1 MATVTLL
8 EAAERAGLSPL
19 EIAIKC
25 AVRGFPCEGG
35 ALDDAV
41 LPIIGAVA
49 PEVAAAEPEVP
60 GAEEAGPETDAERRL
75 RVVRRVLERLANTG
89 KWMPARVERRAT
101 ARGLGGSDVGLALH
115 AVDVMVDCGLMRAEQ
130 HGGKEQRVGLN
141 PERRREI
148 AEAIEGRVLNE
159 ALRAWIT
166 GG

>member
-1 MATVTLL
+1 MATITLV
-8 EAAERAGLSPL
+8 EAADRVGLSPL

-35 ALDDAV
+35 VLDEGV

-49 PEVAAAEPEVP
+49 PEASADEPQPPAEDAVV
-60 GAEEAGPETDAERRL
+60 ETDGERRM
-75 RVVRRVLERLANTG
+75 RVVRRVLERMSNTG
-89 KWMPARVERRAT
+89 KWMPARIERRAA

-115 AVDVMVDCGLMRAEQ
+115 AVDAMVDCGLIRAEQ

-141 PERRREI
+141 GERRREI
-148 AEAIEGRVLNE
+148 AEIVEGGPVADEMLRV
-159 ALRAWIT
+159 WIA